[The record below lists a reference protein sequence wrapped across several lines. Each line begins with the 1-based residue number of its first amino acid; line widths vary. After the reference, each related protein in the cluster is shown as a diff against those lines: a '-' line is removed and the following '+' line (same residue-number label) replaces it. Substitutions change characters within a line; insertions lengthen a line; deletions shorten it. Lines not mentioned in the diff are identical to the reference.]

1 MNEKK
6 EVIDYLGRQNK
17 GIHQNRIEENLL
29 MEKYNWNN
37 PEKTFAFEWREESK
51 HLNTLFTN
59 RGLDLELK
67 VDSKT
72 RFISATIIQW
82 LGSNIGWS
90 FLQRVLDKE
99 GYKIVKK

>member
-1 MNEKK
+1 MN
-6 EVIDYLGRQNK
+6 EVIDYLGKQNK

-29 MEKYNWNN
+29 MTEYDWNN
-37 PEKTFAFEWREESK
+37 PEKTFAFEWRVEAK
-51 HLNTLFTN
+51 RNLGAIFTN
-59 RGLDLELK
+59 QQLDLKLE